1 MTAIYKW
8 YESYKAA
15 LLETDWSKMPERIQ
29 TAEAALTQRKHEF
42 NLDHGGSPEENQA
55 IADAMRG
62 LIVLRN
68 DAIKWLER
76 QEPTK
81 NAPSLGGAFR

>member
-1 MTAIYKW
+1 MTATYKW
-8 YESYKAA
+8 FEPYKAA

-29 TAEAALTQRKHEF
+29 AAEDALSQRKREF
-42 NLDHGGSPEENQA
+42 ELDHGGTPEENQA

-68 DAIKWLER
+68 DVVKWSATPKR
-76 QEPTK
+76 QS
-81 NAPSLGGAFR
+81 A